1 MAILHDI
8 LTHVSDQDWIYAD
21 PHSICSG
28 AKPIE
33 YKWNEE
39 N

>member
-1 MAILHDI
+1 MFTNDSA
-8 LTHVSDQDWIYAD
+8 QDWINAD
-21 PHSICSG
+21 PDSICSG